1 MKRAAETLNYLTE
14 HGIGSL
20 EELSERCDGTAAR
33 ELKRLDA
40 APLPATQRLR
50 AEMDEL
56 TARKAALQLDRKAL
70 QKEWEYDILSQNIS
84 ILLEQPKDI
93 VLPKERTNEL
103 E

>member
-40 APLPATQRLR
+40 APLPATQRLW

-70 QKEWEYDILSQNIS
+70 QKEWEYNILSQNIS

>member
-70 QKEWEYDILSQNIS
+70 QKEREYDILSQNIS